1 MKTIILPTETEN
13 TSIAKALKDLETATK
28 AVASIAKKQ
37 ILAIVRQIIPDGV
50 RLNTYGLLNDM
61 SLENVYKYDTP
72 RDYPCNFVIVG
83 VTVNQGKLEFSAV
96 DTDDEDGE
104 WTFDET
110 AWTFDET
117 AMNASEW
124 NSLLEYFSGVAELLN
139 DGDAVIET
147 SVKTNEVF
155 VVTNED

>member
-1 MKTIILPTETEN
+1 MKTITLPTETEN
-13 TSIAKALKDLETATK
+13 ACIAKALKDLETAAK

-37 ILAIVRQIIPDGV
+37 ILAIVRQIVSDGV
-50 RLNTYGLLNDM
+50 KLNTYGLLNDM
-61 SLENVYKYDTP
+61 SLDNVYKYDTP
-72 RDYPCNFVIVG
+72 KDYPCNFVIVG
-83 VTVNQGKLEFSAV
+83 VTVNKGKLEFSAV
-96 DTDDEDGE
+96 DTDDEDSE
-104 WTFDET
+104 WTFDEKT
-110 AWTFDET
+110 MT
-117 AMNASEW
+117 ASEW

>member
-1 MKTIILPTETEN
+1 MKTITLPTETEN
-13 TSIAKALKDLETATK
+13 ASIAKALKDLETAAK

-37 ILAIVRQIIPDGV
+37 ILAIVRQIVPDGV
-50 RLNTYGLLNDM
+50 KLNTYHLINDM

-110 AWTFDET
+110 A
-117 AMNASEW
+117 MNASEW

-147 SVKTNEVF
+147 SDKTNEVF